1 MALLEAMQDV
11 EPLKQGELDSLCGFY
26 AILNA
31 ARLLAYPDKH
41 VHPRRLKDLFRQGVA
56 ILSRQRHLKF
66 TLSWGMYTT
75 TWDQLLESFLPEIE
89 EVVGFR
95 IRQHRV
101 FKRKTCHRP
110 SSVAKSIRY
119 HIDLGRPVVLIL
131 GGTYDHWTVIGGY
144 SASRLQLFDSYEYRW
159 INARSVTLDAHRHN
173 RPHLILPEATW
184 AFERL
189 SASNG

>member
-31 ARLLAYPDKH
+31 VRLLAYPDKH
-41 VHPRRLKDLFRQGVA
+41 LHPRHLKDLFREGVA
-56 ILSRQRHLKF
+56 ILSWQRRLKF
-66 TLSWGMYTT
+66 TLSWGMYAT
-75 TWDQLLESFLPEIE
+75 TWDQLLERFLPEIE

-95 IRQHRV
+95 IQRHRV
-101 FKRKTCHRP
+101 FKSKACHRP
-110 SSVAKSIRY
+110 SMVAKTIRR
-119 HIDLGRPVVLIL
+119 HIDLGHPVVLIL

-144 SASRLQLFDSYEYRW
+144 SAHRWQLFDSYEYCW
-159 INARSVTLDAHRHN
+159 INTRSLTLDGCRYNRTHR
-173 RPHLILPEATW
+173 LEPEATW

-189 SASNG
+189 PREPE